1 MKATTCSSA
10 ARCSTSAR
18 CAAEMRPG
26 ATHKSGRC
34 CAACCSLIACPGCQC
49 APVLWATHRPCL
61 ARAPPPLGCQQEEF
75 EAGVTA
81 MKAVSERE
89 KHAKEAGEAAPGEGD
104 GEEEEEKVGSW
115 AAWSKGAGMRWRGRW
130 RERQQGIAL
139 CWPPGVVLRRA
150 SRVHTVCTPA
160 AGGGEGGGEG

>member
-1 MKATTCSSA
+1 MQDLGALPRCVQLVDGLPLPSTCPWYSGPK
-10 ARCSTSAR
+10 TKL
-18 CAAEMRPG
+18 PG
-26 ATHKSGRC
+26 A
-34 CAACCSLIACPGCQC
+34 P
-49 APVLWATHRPCL
+49 PL
-61 ARAPPPLGCQQEEF
+61 ARAPPPLGCQQGGF

-81 MKAVSERE
+81 MKAGSERE

-139 CWPPGVVLRRA
+139 CWPPGLVLRWA
-150 SRVHTVCTPA
+150 LRVHTVCTPA
-160 AGGGEGGGEG
+160 AGGGEGGGEGC